1 MRLGVLYMYSNRE
14 KRITMTHIMTPEA
27 VEVVTEVAVQELI
40 EAIKEDYST
49 WSLRSGKSVSDT
61 RLKMIE
67 EFNTD
72 IGFSEGKKYIKITQR
87 NGGCVWGF
95 VVNCDNDAKFK
106 RGDILKPAGFNSPVR
121 NFSRGNI
128 FSKYKI
134 SWAGL

>member
-1 MRLGVLYMYSNRE
+1 
-14 KRITMTHIMTPEA
+14 MTHIMTPEA

-49 WSLRSGKSVSDT
+49 WSLRSGKSVSDI

-106 RGDILKPAGFNSPVR
+106 RGDILKPANFNSYRDV
-121 NFSRGNI
+121 FKSLQTQGI
-128 FSKYKI
+128 LSFQKG
-134 SWAGL
+134 GLARTLM